1 MKNVLFA
8 GPQHIKILALNLS
21 VVLVISVNLG
31 FFDEVGFAGA
41 LTLLWMAILA
51 NGEILSFIN
60 RATAWEAIGL
70 VPGYNRKVWITSLYI
85 AVTYIGLGA
94 LLAIAMGHLIPP
106 IGVALLFVFVSV
118 AATVYSKRTGSRL
131 GSICWTLILCVALG
145 LPLSLIFEVSELHS
159 SLLVSVSSPLIQL
172 PAIAS
177 AAFAAIL
184 FRQEI
189 ERIIFVKGDDTSHG
203 SERFYINVAS
213 RFQFGG
219 WAHPT
224 PHIYLGFI
232 YVIPIFAIIG
242 VSHASFA
249 DDGSLLL
256 ESRASVISAIA
267 AVIIYIGSG
276 TSFGLLKNPGIWFAT
291 MWRFG
296 SGKSRQSLGSTFALN
311 VVNACLVPSVVIFG
325 VAFVHSIYIES
336 PSADWPGY
344 ANFYDEAILLMMLNL
359 LCFTWACA
367 SYPKRTNEC
376 PEFLH
381 IRIVMCAAACL
392 VFIPGVDFGYFVRA
406 LLLIALAGSGLL
418 AIRLGGRLIADID
431 FLPLKKP
438 SGTFAR

>member
-8 GPQHIKILALNLS
+8 GAQHIKILVLNLS
-21 VVLVISVNLG
+21 LVLLISVNLG
-31 FFDEVGFAGA
+31 FFDKFEFAGA
-41 LTLLWMAILA
+41 LTLLWMAVLA
-51 NGEILSFIN
+51 NGEILGFIN
-60 RATAWEAIGL
+60 RATKWEAIGL
-70 VPGYNRKVWITSLYI
+70 VPGYNRKVWITSLCI
-85 AVTYIGLGA
+85 AVTYIGLGT
-94 LLAIAMGHLIPP
+94 LLAITMGHLIPP
-106 IGVALLFVFVSV
+106 IGVALMFVFVSL

-131 GSICWTLILCVALG
+131 GSICWTIILCVFLG
-145 LPLSLIFEVSELHS
+145 LPLSLIFEASELHS

-172 PAIAS
+172 PAIAF
-177 AAFAAIL
+177 AAFAAIW

-189 ERIIFVKGDDTSHG
+189 ERTIFVKGDDTSHG

-224 PHIYLGFI
+224 LHFYLGFI
-232 YVIPIFAIIG
+232 YVIPIFAIMG

-276 TSFGLLKNPGIWFAT
+276 TPFGLLKNPGIWLAT
-291 MWRFG
+291 MRRFG

-311 VVNACLVPSVVIFG
+311 VVNACVVPSVIVFG
-325 VAFVHSIYIES
+325 VAFIHSIYIES

-376 PEFLH
+376 PEFLQ

-431 FLPLKKP
+431 FLPLKKQ
-438 SGTFAR
+438 SGTFAD